1 MVAKLKAIF
10 ELIRVRQ
17 WVKNLFVFA
26 PLVFSLQLFNAASF
40 LQAVTAFFAF
50 CLVSGSLYAMN
61 DIIDLERDKYHPR
74 KKYRPLPA
82 GNLTVPESAVIG
94 ALCMGLG
101 FFLAFT
107 LEILVA
113 VILGVYL
120 VMNVFYS
127 LWGKNIIVFD
137 TMMIALGFV
146 LRVLAGAYAIAV
158 RPSSWLLV
166 ATFFLALLLGLGKR
180 YNELRVL
187 EEDSANHRQVLEE
200 YSEPFLKQLFA
211 VASSATIVAYALYT
225 MDDEVIAAFQ
235 TENLVF
241 TLPFVVFGIFRYLYL
256 VYRHEMGGD
265 PTEMVYKDRAMLL
278 TVVLWGISVIALIYR

>member
-1 MVAKLKAIF
+1 MVAKITAVLK
-10 ELIRVRQ
+10 LIRVRQ

-26 PLVFSLQLFNAASF
+26 PLVFSLQLFNAAPC

-61 DIIDLERDKYHPR
+61 DIIDLERDKHHPR
-74 KKYRPLPA
+74 KKNRPLPA
-82 GNLTVPESAVIG
+82 GILTIPESAVIG
-94 ALCMGLG
+94 ALCLG
-101 FFLAFT
+101 FGFFMAFLLDIT
-107 LEILVA
+107 VA
-113 VILGVYL
+113 VILFIYL
-120 VMNVFYS
+120 LMNVYYS

-137 TMMIALGFV
+137 TMLIAIGFV

-158 RPSSWLLV
+158 RPSSWMLV

-187 EEDSANHRQVLEE
+187 EGDSANHRQVLEE
-200 YSEPFLKQLFA
+200 YSEPFLRQLFA

-225 MDDEVIAAFQ
+225 MDHQVIAAFQ

-241 TLPFVVFGIFRYLYL
+241 TLPFVVFGVFRYLYL
-256 VYRHEMGGD
+256 VFKHDLGGD
-265 PTEMVYKDRAMLL
+265 PTEMVYRDRPLLL
-278 TVVLWGISVIALIYR
+278 TVVLWGILVIALIYR

>member
-1 MVAKLKAIF
+1 MVMKLKAIF

-17 WVKNLFVFA
+17 WIKNLFVFA
-26 PLVFSLQLFNAASF
+26 PLVFSLQLFNAQAC

-61 DIIDLERDKYHPR
+61 DIIDLERDRHHPR
-74 KKYRPLPA
+74 KKNRPLPA
-82 GNLTVPESAVIG
+82 GILTVPESAIIG
-94 ALCMGLG
+94 ALGLGFG
-101 FFLAFT
+101 FFLAFSLDIT
-107 LEILVA
+107 VTIILV
-113 VILGVYL
+113 IYL
-120 VMNVFYS
+120 LMNVYYS

-137 TMMIALGFV
+137 TMLIALGFV
-146 LRVLAGAYAIAV
+146 LRVMAGAYAIAV
-158 RPSSWLLV
+158 HPSSWLLV

-187 EEDSANHRQVLEE
+187 EEDSAHHRRVLEE
-200 YSEPFLKQLFA
+200 YSEPFLKQIFA

-241 TLPFVVFGIFRYLYL
+241 TMPFVVFGVFRYLYL
-256 VYRHEMGGD
+256 VYRHELGGD
-265 PTEMVYKDRAMLL
+265 PAEMVYQDRPLLL

>member
-1 MVAKLKAIF
+1 MAKLKAIV

-26 PLVFSLQLFNAASF
+26 PLVFSLQLFNATSC

-50 CLVSGSLYAMN
+50 CLVSSSLYAFN

-82 GNLTVPESAVIG
+82 GNLTVAEGAVIG
-94 ALCMGLG
+94 ALCLGLG
-101 FFLAFT
+101 FLLAFT

-120 VMNVFYS
+120 LMNVVYS
-127 LWGKNIIVFD
+127 LWGKNVIVFD
-137 TMMIALGFV
+137 TMMIAMGFV

-241 TLPFVVFGIFRYLYL
+241 TLPFVVFGVFRYLYL

-278 TVVLWGISVIALIYR
+278 TVVLWGISVIGLIYF